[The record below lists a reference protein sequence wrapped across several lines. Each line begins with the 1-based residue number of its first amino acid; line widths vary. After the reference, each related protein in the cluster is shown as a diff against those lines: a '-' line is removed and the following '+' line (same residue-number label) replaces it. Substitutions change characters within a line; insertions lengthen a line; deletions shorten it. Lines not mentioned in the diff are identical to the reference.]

1 MKKSELERKLKAA
14 EHLMNARAKHIERL
28 KMELQVKEAIATV
41 SQAYISYLAGGKEKV
56 IIPKKDLA
64 KFLLNYT
71 IVADHDKD
79 NYILQVVEKDDIQ
92 NPME

>member
-1 MKKSELERKLKAA
+1 MKKSELERKLRAA

-41 SQAYISYLAGGKEKV
+41 SQAYISYLARGKDKV

-64 KFLLNYT
+64 KFLHKYT
-71 IVADHDKD
+71 IIADHDED
-79 NYILQVVEKDDIQ
+79 NYILQVVEKEQPKI
-92 NPME
+92 E